1 MRVELGE
8 ICHFKAYVHP
18 IMQFISL
25 DISFHLILNHFSEI
39 VSSFSEGSF
48 KTPSAGN
55 HLELCK
61 KEEIFLFLLDAGP
74 ASKAICFMLRLF
86 CSRLLMYSF
95 LNMQHTE
102 CQGHFKL
109 LASAPE
115 GMRMCVNQLSQQFI
129 TPREV
134 L

>member
-1 MRVELGE
+1 MDRRVTPCTSDVSRLASEVAYTTAVCHHKSPSQTSPAFHLSTACRNGTSFAKIFNVRVELGE

-55 HLELCK
+55 HLEL
-61 KEEIFLFLLDAGP
+61 
-74 ASKAICFMLRLF
+74 
-86 CSRLLMYSF
+86 
-95 LNMQHTE
+95 
-102 CQGHFKL
+102 
-109 LASAPE
+109 
-115 GMRMCVNQLSQQFI
+115 
-129 TPREV
+129 
-134 L
+134 